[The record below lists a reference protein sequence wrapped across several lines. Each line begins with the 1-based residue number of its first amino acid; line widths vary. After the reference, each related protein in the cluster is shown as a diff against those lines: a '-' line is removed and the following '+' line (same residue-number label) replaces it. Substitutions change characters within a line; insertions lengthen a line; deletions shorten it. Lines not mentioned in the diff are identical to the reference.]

1 MNKRKLNNAKKKAD
15 FSYRISP
22 GKRIVF
28 GLFLFLIAAGI
39 LLLAEGILRLFNYGG
54 NLHLFISAPEEVS
67 DYYRCNPDIGKR
79 YFYRQFT
86 IPDPPK
92 DLLLK
97 EKPENGY
104 RIFVL
109 GGSTTAGFPYGN
121 NLMFSRI
128 LWRRLQDVF
137 PDKRIE
143 VVNTAMAA
151 VNSYTLLDFTDE
163 ILEYEPDLILI
174 YAGHNE
180 FYGALGVGSLESIG
194 HNRSLIKVY
203 MKIQHLRLF
212 RLLRELINRVVSVFK
227 KNDAYNPEDLTA
239 TLMERIVSEQVI
251 PLGSE
256 LYELGKKQFRSNLEE
271 ILRKATRANI
281 PVVLSEL
288 VCNVGNQSPFR
299 SVQSDTFPPAEQ
311 VYYEAQQN
319 EDRGDFKKAR
329 QLYIRAKDLDA
340 LRFRATEDFN
350 TIIHDLSSKYN
361 VPVVPMRQIFEK
373 HSPHGIVK
381 NELILEHL
389 HPNVD
394 GYFVMADGFYQTLR
408 EEEYISAK
416 WDSNLIESS
425 DAYKKNWGLTALDT
439 VYGNLSIRW
448 LKGGWPFQPKE
459 LRNKSL
465 ETYTPKNKV
474 DSVALYVLVNKE
486 IGVEIGHLNLANY
499 YRDKREYRKAYNEY
513 RALTYTIPQEI
524 MFYEGA
530 AEMLFKLNKE
540 QEAIPILQESLR
552 FRKND
557 FAIKHLARLYL
568 QEGNVDKAL
577 FYLAKADPRLTEDQ
591 EFLNTLAHAYIAS
604 GQFDQFRKVLEH
616 IYSRKTGSLQPFPYL
631 TKSETR
637 GLAQQY
643 NSAATDF
650 LKERNLNVAFLLL
663 TQSLNLGETA
673 FANNWI
679 GQILL
684 AKKEFHRALPYLQ
697 KAEAMGLRDADLYYN
712 LAAASYYTE
721 QKDKAIRY
729 LKKLKQIKPDHAD
742 PAGLLDK
749 MNLNE

>member
-1 MNKRKLNNAKKKAD
+1 MNKRKFSNAKVKAD
-15 FSYRISP
+15 SSSQISL

-28 GLFLFLIAAGI
+28 MLFLLLIAAGI
-39 LLLAEGILRLFNYGG
+39 LLLAEGVLRLFNYGG
-54 NLHLFISAPEEVS
+54 NLHLFISAPDEVS
-67 DYYRCNPDIGKR
+67 NYYRCNPDIGKR

-92 DLLLK
+92 DLFLK

-128 LWRRLQDVF
+128 LWRRLQDIF
-137 PDKRIE
+137 PEKRIE

-151 VNSYTLLDFTDE
+151 INSYTLLDFTDE

-194 HNRSLIKVY
+194 YGRSLIKIY
-203 MKIQHLRLF
+203 MKVQHLRLF
-212 RLLRELINRVVSVFK
+212 RLLRELLNRVISVFK
-227 KNDAYNPEDLTA
+227 KNDAYNPEDITA

-256 LYELGKKQFRSNLEE
+256 LYERGKEQFRSNLEE
-271 ILRKATRANI
+271 ILLQTSKANV

-288 VCNVGNQSPFR
+288 VSNVGNQSPFR
-299 SVQSDTFPPAEQ
+299 SVESDTFPPAEQ
-311 VYYEAQQN
+311 VYQEAQQL
-319 EDRGDFKKAR
+319 EVRGDYKKAR
-329 QLYIRAKDLDA
+329 QLYLRAKDLDA

-350 TIIHDLSSKYN
+350 KIIYELSSKFN
-361 VPVVPMRQIFEK
+361 VPVVPMKQIFEK
-373 HSPHGIVK
+373 HSSHGIVK

-394 GYFVMADGFYQTLR
+394 GYFVMADGFYEALR
-408 EEEYISAK
+408 KGKYISAN
-416 WDSNLIESS
+416 WDSNRIQSS
-425 DAYKKNWGLTALDT
+425 NSYKKNWGMTALDT
-439 VYGNLSIRW
+439 VYGDLSIRW

-459 LRNKSL
+459 FQNKSL
-465 ETYTPKNKV
+465 ETYTPKNRV
-474 DSVALYVLVNKE
+474 DSVALEVLVNKE
-486 IGVEIGHLNLANY
+486 IGVEVGHLNLANY
-499 YRDKREYRKAYNEY
+499 YRDRKEYRKAYNEY
-513 RALTYTIPQEI
+513 RALMYTITQEV

-530 AEMLFKLNKE
+530 AQMLFELDRE
-540 QEAIPILQESLR
+540 QEALPILEESLR

-568 QEGNVDKAL
+568 KQGNVNKAMS
-577 FYLAKADPRLTEDQ
+577 YLAKADRSLTEDT

-604 GQFDQFRKVLEH
+604 GQLDQFRKVLEH
-616 IYSRKTGSLQPFPYL
+616 IYSRKTGSLPPFTYYL
-631 TKSETR
+631 SAETR
-637 GLAQQY
+637 GLAQKY
-643 NSAATDF
+643 NSAAIEL
-650 LKERNLNVAFLLL
+650 LKEKNLRIALVLL
-663 TQSLNLGETA
+663 TQSLSLDETS
-673 FANNWI
+673 FANKWI
-679 GQILL
+679 GQVWLMQ
-684 AKKEFHRALPYLQ
+684 KEFNKALPYLQ

-712 LAAASYYTE
+712 LAAASYYTN

-729 LKKLKQIKPDHAD
+729 LKKLKQIKPDYAD

-749 MNLNE
+749 VNLD

>member
-1 MNKRKLNNAKKKAD
+1 MNKRKSNNAKVKAG
-15 FSYRISP
+15 FSYQISP

-28 GLFLFLIAAGI
+28 ALFLFLIAAGI

-92 DLLLK
+92 DLFLK

-137 PDKRIE
+137 PEKRIE

-163 ILEYEPDLILI
+163 ILKYKPDLILI

-194 HNRSLIKVY
+194 HSRSLIKVY
-203 MKIQHLRLF
+203 MKVQHLRLF
-212 RLLRELINRVVSVFK
+212 RLLREIINSVISVFK

-251 PLGSE
+251 PLRSE
-256 LYELGKKQFRSNLEE
+256 LYERGKEQFRSNLEE
-271 ILRKATRANI
+271 ILQETTQAKV

-288 VCNVGNQSPFR
+288 VSNVGNQSPFR

-311 VYYEAQQN
+311 VYKAAQQM
-319 EDRGDFKKAR
+319 EDRGDYEKAR
-329 QLYIRAKDLDA
+329 QLYLRAKDLDA

-350 TIIHDLSSKYN
+350 AIIHELSLKYN
-361 VPVVPMRQIFEK
+361 FPVVPMRRIFEK
-373 HSPHGIVK
+373 YTPHGIVG

-389 HPNVD
+389 HPNID
-394 GYFVMADGFYQTLR
+394 GYFLMADGFYQTLR
-408 EEEYISAK
+408 EGKYISTK
-416 WDSNLIESS
+416 WNSNRIQPS
-425 DAYKKNWGLTALDT
+425 DAYKKDWGMTALDT

-459 LRNKSL
+459 LRNRSL
-465 ETYTPKNKV
+465 ETYTPEDKV
-474 DSVALYVLVNKE
+474 DSVALHVLVNKE

-499 YRDKREYRKAYNEY
+499 YRGEKEYRRAYSEY
-513 RALTYTIPQEI
+513 RALMYTIPQEI

-530 AEMLFKLNKE
+530 AQMLFKLNKE
-540 QEAIPILQESLR
+540 QEAIPILEESLQ
-552 FRKND
+552 K
-557 FAIKHLARLYL
+557 
-568 QEGNVDKAL
+568 GNVNKAL
-577 FYLAKADPRLTEDQ
+577 FYLAKADPKLTEDQ

-616 IYSRKTGSLQPFPYL
+616 IYSRKTGSLQPFTYHL
-631 TKSETR
+631 SAETR

-643 NSAATDF
+643 NSASTDF
-650 LKERNLNVAFLLL
+650 LKERNLSVALLL
-663 TQSLNLGETA
+663 LNQSLSLEETA
-673 FANNWI
+673 FANDWI

-684 AKKEFHRALPYLQ
+684 AQKEFYKALPYLQ

-712 LAAASYYTE
+712 LAAASYYAD
-721 QKDKAIRY
+721 QKNKAVRY

-749 MNLNE
+749 MNLN